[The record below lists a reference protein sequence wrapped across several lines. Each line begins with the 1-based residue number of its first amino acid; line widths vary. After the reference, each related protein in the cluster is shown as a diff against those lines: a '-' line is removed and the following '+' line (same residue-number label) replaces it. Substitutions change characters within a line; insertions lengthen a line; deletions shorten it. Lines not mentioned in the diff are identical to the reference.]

1 MSIQNIIDKAQQIE
15 IDRRKIVGQTVSRS
29 QRIKTSE
36 RSTSQPWKFKVT
48 PPGALSWN
56 SSRAFIEVIDLNDR
70 VAEYTIS
77 LNNNSNM
84 NYITQYQGELSSTM
98 TNALS
103 ISSTGTSTIVL
114 GSLPAFGSTIT
125 NVTVTV
131 TARSFAASTNATYN
145 RAFSTGRSD
154 FLITDSEY
162 DTYWNQIKV
171 GNKIQ
176 AAIYLS
182 ASTTFVTGITRSY
195 ITIKG
200 TNYTRIQFNGPGAAQ
215 NSDASTYDGEM
226 DIYYTTI
233 NKTVEVNSL
242 TYVLRVGDYI
252 QPSNSRYPYTVLN
265 DVVRGSGS
273 TVTVNLHRPLITSE
287 GITYVGQGVKIGN
300 SCTWRVVVST
310 LPTYQLIPNRL
321 VQYTGDFELV
331 EKII

>member
-29 QRIKTSE
+29 QRIKTTE
-36 RSTSQPWKFKVT
+36 RSTAQPWRFKVT

-114 GSLPAFGSTIT
+114 GSLPALGSTIT

-171 GNKIQ
+171 GNKVQ
-176 AAIYLS
+176 AAIYITGSLNI
-182 ASTTFVTGITRSY
+182 ASITRSY

-200 TNYTRIQFNGPGAAQ
+200 TNYTRIVMTNNASQ

-252 QPSNSRYPYTVLN
+252 QPANSRYPYTVLN

-300 SCTWRVVVST
+300 SCTWRVVVSS